1 MKKICVVLIVALIAA
16 VPLARAQFGLFSMP
30 VFDLTNYLN
39 ALNEL
44 AQLEQQLN
52 ELVLTYDQLVLEYKQ
67 MKWMAQMLP
76 GLQNYMYISAPWQL
90 SASANTYGSTGAWT
104 NAVDSGASPI
114 DGYNQAT
121 DPLGIYGPAFAQ
133 IPADQ
138 IGRVKSDYASVELAD
153 AANIHSLA
161 VLGALRSKASEA
173 EKSIGSME
181 SASLW
186 DDPDFN
192 TEIAVLNK
200 INATDVMGLRTGQET
215 NQLLVSLLEQTVT
228 ESKARRDAEA
238 EAIDNDIAFRQNAA
252 ALGMS
257 GVSGTTEAITS
268 FTMP

>member
-1 MKKICVVLIVALIAA
+1 MKKICLVLIVFSIAA
-16 VPLARAQFGLFSMP
+16 VPIAKAQFGLFSMP

-52 ELVLTYDQLVLEYKQ
+52 QLVQTYDQLVLEYKQ
-67 MKWMAQMLP
+67 MKWMAQILP
-76 GLQNYMYISAPWQL
+76 GLDTYMYIAAPWQL

-104 NAVDSGASPI
+104 SAVDSGSSPI
-114 DGYNQAT
+114 DGYNQAV
-121 DPLGIYGPAFAQ
+121 DPLGVYGPAFAE

-138 IGRVKSDYASVELAD
+138 IERVKSNYASVELAD

-161 VLGALRSKASEA
+161 VLGSLRGKAAEA
-173 EKSIGSME
+173 EQSIGSLE

-186 DDPDFN
+186 EDPDFN

-200 INATDVMGLRTGQET
+200 INAADVMGLRTSQET

-238 EAIDNDIAFRQNAA
+238 EAIDNDIAFRQNATA
-252 ALGMS
+252 AGMS
-257 GVSGTTEAITS
+257 GVSGTTQAITS
-268 FTMP
+268 FSMP